1 MIASSLVLKNL
12 KSGGLKLSNIY
23 QSQATRTAVT
33 YISGFEETADAM
45 RDFNRHLEKCGVDE
59 YPYHRKEFLKPK
71 ERRYMKNN
79 AKKGKMANQKVHGL
93 VEFINYKRANKFQ

>member
-1 MIASSLVLKNL
+1 MFGSYVLKSV
-12 KSGGLKLSNIY
+12 SGNGRLMGSICP
-23 QSQATRTAVT
+23 SVVTRSAVT
-33 YISGFEETADAM
+33 YISSLEETSDAM
-45 RDFNRHLEKCGVDE
+45 RDFTRHLEKCGVDE